1 MNYESVQNIDE
12 SRSELKAL
20 RVETNGKASLDDVEC
35 KEQNVHSECRAM
47 CSIHN
52 AILPRCR

>member
-20 RVETNGKASLDDVEC
+20 RVETNGKAFLDEVEC
-35 KEQNVHSECRAM
+35 KELNVHS
-47 CSIHN
+47 
-52 AILPRCR
+52 